1 MPGEVNYP
9 LLIKTLKEWVDGNK
23 VQQSKTSILEGTAA
37 MRTKNFGEFLF
48 AFAGDFIGGKLPG
61 PLNNVLGNIGTN
73 ITSALNAFG
82 PLGTNVASGFDT
94 VTKFFQNPVGTVMEG
109 LETSSDS
116 IAAAAAAA
124 AANPAN
130 VTISGTLST
139 IANDM
144 TNVVK
149 TAATGLKDATNLLI
163 GTVSGGDYSLRDVIT
178 LSKSID
184 ATTAGYLG
192 LTSWSLDEL
201 AGMYVKTELHDE
213 LNAAI
218 QGVNDAVANVNPAV
232 PATVTELNAAHARV
246 LAAAAAID
254 AEVQANQENIAA
266 AIAQDN
272 LLQAQYD
279 IARIYDSLS
288 DEEKEIF
295 GSTIDPTVLS
305 TAQDI
310 NSYTNNPPLA

>member
-1 MPGEVNYP
+1 MPSEVNYP
-9 LLIKTLKEWVDGNK
+9 LLIKTLKEWIDGNK

-37 MRTKNFGEFLF
+37 MRTKNFSEFLF
-48 AFAGDFIGGKLPG
+48 AFVSDFIGGKLPG

-73 ITSALNAFG
+73 ITNALNAFG

-94 VTKFFQNPVGTVMEG
+94 VTKFFQNPVGTVMAG
-109 LETSSDS
+109 LETSADS
-116 IAAAAAAA
+116 IAAAAALAA
-124 AANPAN
+124 ADPAN
-130 VTISGTLST
+130 ITIAGTLST

-144 TNVVK
+144 TDVVK

-163 GTVSGGDYSLRDVIT
+163 GTVSGGDYSLQDVIK

-192 LTSWSLDEL
+192 LTSWNLDEL

-213 LNAAI
+213 LDAAI
-218 QGVNDAVANVNPAV
+218 QGINDAVANVNPAV

-288 DEEKEIF
+288 DEEKAIF